1 MEEKAP
7 IKLAMVSRL
16 PKFGVRPTT
25 GVTSPLPNG
34 TTPSPQ
40 ESKTT
45 PPARPNGVVRAS
57 SFSLKWRKDGGS
69 TPTTPTSLE
78 DDACPKEGGD
88 KPKTQHSTWGREIKK
103 PSPSTPKRVR
113 RSGSSESST
122 SSPRAIPHQAAKTSP
137 KAGPRLGQSTS
148 FSGGPKLCQNG
159 ATDGSGQSGSGLVR
173 PRASSSSP
181 RSSSRDSL
189 SQSSDSLKSLTLD
202 NMVRSQSFTHFKQ
215 IPSPTNLPMA
225 RSFSFN
231 RAVELAKPLAN
242 TQLQPPRTNHIR
254 PHQLSNGRQG
264 LGMGLGLGTGLGGF
278 QYPRSLS
285 PSTTPSALKKP
296 LLPNCVLN
304 KPSALGYRLTRP
316 GQVKQQK
323 PLFTGRVKGEVRAGG
338 VWDGDRAESPPLTLT
353 PDPLSDSDRT
363 SGGQLRGTGEGLED
377 MSLSSAS
384 SLSRGDT
391 SEEFLD
397 DLNNLADGDVP
408 DNRTRGSTATQ
419 TRLRSFLNETMDW
432 NGMGLSGRKEEVG
445 VRTALDIVPRERGD
459 FLQGPSLDLSPSNSS
474 GGTYMWDEEDLEPL
488 GPRTHPCES
497 YDDSDHLNST
507 DILNNLDHREPADLE
522 DDDLML
528 DVDLPEDGSLRTQTT
543 VAPDA
548 DEMAH
553 SDRSE
558 RGGRKGHWR
567 RRQPRWNG
575 LDHFHNDNRGPVF
588 QQYEGY
594 TCHGGFMVGPRP
606 LPPVGRHDGY
616 SGALDELTLKHMAQD
631 CSSVKNKLLKLKS
644 LLQMEDGGPEVVK
657 EGEEDNS
664 TTIQLEELMKEVREL
679 REELRDKDRT
689 ITQLTRQQ
697 QAPGSCHCHQRAPS
711 LEEGRQ
717 THQDKATQT
726 PWRGQG
732 NSHALQIL
740 QPSSPSHHEHLT
752 QERLV
757 KTALTEGHS
766 DPQRRRS
773 RGDGCPCTD
782 SDRPA
787 RSPARGVDTPPV
799 PNPDELSVLLS
810 TQLNINDREGPGTT
824 PSPTQGLP
832 AASSPATG
840 VLSRPD
846 GGQRA
851 SPEGPGCPRVLQLP
865 RLHKRV
871 SVPALP
877 QRYANG
883 SLLRSGSV
891 GLLANHRTKQ
901 LPPPSRGLPCFNSDP
916 QAVGPSLGRGV
927 LAQPRTMGVRRDLRS
942 TSPPS
947 PSLEML
953 DLELLRAR
961 VLVPPSL
968 SRLPKPKIH

>member
-1 MEEKAP
+1 MEQKIP

-40 ESKTT
+40 DSKTT

-113 RSGSSESST
+113 VSGSSESST
-122 SSPRAIPHQAAKTSP
+122 SSPRAIPRQVAKSSP
-137 KAGPRLGQSTS
+137 KAGPRQGQSAS
-148 FSGGPKLCQNG
+148 FSGGLKLGQNG

-264 LGMGLGLGTGLGGF
+264 MGLGLGTGLGGL
-278 QYPRSLS
+278 QYPRSLSSAGS

-323 PLFTGRVKGEVRAGG
+323 PLFTGRVKGEVTAGG
-338 VWDGDRAESPPLTLT
+338 VGDGDRAESPPLTLT

-397 DLNNLADGDVP
+397 DFNNLADGDVP
-408 DNRTRGSTATQ
+408 DNRARGSTATQ

-432 NGMGLSGRKEEVG
+432 NEMGLSGRKEEVG
-445 VRTALDIVPRERGD
+445 VRTALDILPPERGD
-459 FLQGPSLDLSPSNSS
+459 FLQGSSLELSPSNSS

-497 YDDSDHLNST
+497 YDDSDRLNSM
-507 DILNNLDHREPADLE
+507 DILNNLDPLEPADLE

-528 DVDLPEDGSLRTQTT
+528 DVDLPEDGSLRTQTA

-631 CSSVKNKLLKLKS
+631 CSSVKNKLLKLKI
-644 LLQMEDGGPEVVK
+644 LLQMEDGGPELVK
-657 EGEEDNS
+657 EGEEVEEDNS

-697 QAPGSCHCHQRAPS
+697 QASAHADQPVSCHCHQRAPS
-711 LEEGRQ
+711 LEEDRQ

-732 NSHALQIL
+732 NSPAGVLPAPFL
-740 QPSSPSHHEHLT
+740 SPWQSQYQGPPRT
-752 QERLV
+752 
-757 KTALTEGHS
+757 S
-766 DPQRRRS
+766 MPQRRQIREMTTRWS
-773 RGDGCPCTD
+773 CGPSHPIASVRLLLEQ
-782 SDRPA
+782 
-787 RSPARGVDTPPV
+787 TPPW
-799 PNPDELSVLLS
+799 
-810 TQLNINDREGPGTT
+810 
-824 PSPTQGLP
+824 SPVGCLRRTAL
-832 AASSPATG
+832 A
-840 VLSRPD
+840 RP
-846 GGQRA
+846 
-851 SPEGPGCPRVLQLP
+851 
-865 RLHKRV
+865 
-871 SVPALP
+871 
-877 QRYANG
+877 
-883 SLLRSGSV
+883 
-891 GLLANHRTKQ
+891 
-901 LPPPSRGLPCFNSDP
+901 
-916 QAVGPSLGRGV
+916 GPS
-927 LAQPRTMGVRRDLRS
+927 
-942 TSPPS
+942 
-947 PSLEML
+947 
-953 DLELLRAR
+953 
-961 VLVPPSL
+961 
-968 SRLPKPKIH
+968 